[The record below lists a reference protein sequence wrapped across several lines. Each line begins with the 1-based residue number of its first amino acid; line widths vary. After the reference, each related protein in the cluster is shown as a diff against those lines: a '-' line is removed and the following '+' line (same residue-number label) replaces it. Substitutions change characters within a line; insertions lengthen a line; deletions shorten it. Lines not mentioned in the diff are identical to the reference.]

1 MSVRLLSARPG
12 RAAGFTLLE
21 LMVVLVLMGI
31 IFSFAVLSLRGT
43 DISDLMEQETRRLA
57 TLLELAS
64 DEAILQ
70 GEELAI
76 NFEDDGYEFL
86 VLQENSWRSPGD
98 DALLK
103 AYSLPAEIELR
114 LEVEGELPELNSFA
128 TQEDRDS
135 EADEEENLTPQV
147 FILSSGEMTPFSVTF
162 RSFHSDYRYHLTVSL
177 FGEVSWEVEETL

>member
-1 MSVRLLSARPG
+1 MFRRS
-12 RAAGFTLLE
+12 AGFTLLE

-43 DISDLMEQETRRLA
+43 DISDLMEHETRRLA

-64 DEAILQ
+64 NEAILQ

-76 NFEDDGYEFL
+76 NFEDDGYAFL
-86 VLQENSWRSPGD
+86 VLQENGWQSPGD

-114 LEVEGELPELNSFA
+114 LEVEGEPPELDNFA
-128 TQEDRDS
+128 AQEDGDS
-135 EADEEENLTPQV
+135 EADEEESLAPQV

-162 RSFHSDYRYHLTVSL
+162 RSFQSNYRYHLTASL
-177 FGEVSWEVEETL
+177 LGDVSWEVEETP